1 MDKCQFGL
9 ALECLHHAQD
19 FGGLL
24 LLATSAGDAGT
35 VQKLGDMAT
44 KEGQNNVAFMAN
56 FLLGRYV
63 GWSLASSPYLQF
75 FPLPSLPSSLAPSP
89 IT

>member
-1 MDKCQFGL
+1 MYLLQSDAKWKQLADLAMAKCQFGL

-35 VQKLGDMAT
+35 VQRLSEMAST
-44 KEGQNNVAFMAN
+44 EGQNNIAFMAN
-56 FLLGRYV
+56 FLLGRSDTLCFSQAY
-63 GWSLASSPYLQF
+63 
-75 FPLPSLPSSLAPSP
+75 
-89 IT
+89 